1 MPQTDVAVLGAGLAG
16 LCAARELSGAGLDV
30 VILDARDR
38 VGGRTWTV
46 PFHAA
51 GCRVDLGAEWV
62 APQHHRA
69 LMAEL
74 QRYEIGLEPV
84 EVALHEPSSPSRD
97 QSVDALFKSL
107 NARALSLKSEHP
119 AWYESCDDV
128 DVPVSEYL
136 ESFNLAASAK
146 QVFLA
151 NSFALQGA
159 HPDDYSLINLIHEFA
174 SFGGVEAAFHAAEY
188 RIEGGAQ
195 SLSLAIAR
203 RLSNALRLNWRVD
216 HIAKTESGV
225 TVSGSGGQVT
235 AKQVVVALPLNV
247 LSSVTLALP
256 LGSDAASVI
265 QQGHVG
271 QAVKG
276 WASASMPIPVTS
288 LGWPRAVEVYC
299 RTSAQQSAI
308 CTFSVAI
315 PDHASALEEN
325 WRALQSRHPEVL
337 YGGDFL
343 SHDWLADP
351 FAKGSWLSCAPG
363 QARGLHQLADTPPPC
378 VFAGGDLSRGW
389 YGWMEGAVT
398 SGHDAAARALA
409 YHHHGAV
416 QPSGG

>member
-1 MPQTDVAVLGAGLAG
+1 MPQIDVAVLGAGLAG

-38 VGGRTWTV
+38 VGGRTWTA

-51 GCRVDLGAEWV
+51 DCSVDLGAEWV
-62 APQHHRA
+62 APEHHRA

-74 QRYEIGLEPV
+74 ERYEIGLEPA

-119 AWYESCDDV
+119 AWYESCDDL
-128 DVPVSEYL
+128 DIPVSAYL
-136 ESFNLAASAK
+136 ESFNLDASAK

-159 HPDDYSLINLIHEFA
+159 NPDDYSLINLIHEFA

-195 SLSLAIAR
+195 SLSLAIAGQLR
-203 RLSNALRLNWRVD
+203 DALRLNWRVD
-216 HIAKTESGV
+216 HIAQAENEV
-225 TVSGSGGQVT
+225 TVYGSGGQVT

-247 LSSVTLALP
+247 LRSVTLSLP
-256 LGSDAASVI
+256 LGPDAAAII

-271 QAVKG
+271 RAAKG
-276 WASASMPIPVTS
+276 WASASMPAPVTS

-299 RTSAQQSAI
+299 RASAQHTAI

-337 YGGDFL
+337 YSGEFL
-343 SHDWLADP
+343 SHDWLGDP
-351 FAKGSWLSCAPG
+351 YARGSWLSCAPG

-398 SGHDAAARALA
+398 SGCDAAARVLA

-416 QPSGG
+416 HPSGG